1 MRLRGSSHVSVETTI
16 ELLEIERRDAGS
28 PDPASMNDIQAT
40 ERRPNNAKG
49 TARHFEMFMVV
60 VDLALIAELLC
71 NTQRDFVHIYM
82 M

>member
-40 ERRPNNAKG
+40 ESSPNKASG
-49 TARHFEMFMVV
+49 T
-60 VDLALIAELLC
+60 
-71 NTQRDFVHIYM
+71 
-82 M
+82 